1 MRYLMIC
8 EYNYSEERA
17 ISLVEFYR
25 DYIEKSFAKK
35 DPVADVAVDI
45 GYACG
50 WWRVLSVSWY

>member
-8 EYNYSEERA
+8 EYNYSEELA

-50 WWRVLSVSWY
+50 